1 MTPSERA
8 CLTAVVRFQT
18 LVAAQTAAS
27 NPELVHLRTFLSS
40 DAPDAW
46 RDADERRRWRRF
58 NTKIEASTRIAGIT
72 STCTVLDLGAGGL
85 RVRNDSRLH
94 VQAGDSIVVSVEG
107 GAASLRIDLP
117 AKIRHIEADNGAFG
131 VEFVGAP
138 LMMHQRNAARSGRFK
153 RPVSGTGTSGTA
165 EVPMAKP
172 STTKRDL
179 AA

>member
-18 LVAAQTAAS
+18 LVNAQTPDS
-27 NPELVHLRTFLSS
+27 NPELAHLRTFLSS
-40 DAPDAW
+40 NAPDAW
-46 RDADERRRWRRF
+46 HDRDDRRRWRRF
-58 NTKIEASTRIAGIT
+58 DTKIEASTRIGGIT
-72 STCTVLDLGAGGL
+72 SNCTVLDLGAGGL
-85 RVRNDSRLH
+85 RVRNDSRLSL
-94 VQAGDSIVVSVEG
+94 VAGDKIVVSVEG
-107 GAASLRIDLP
+107 GGAALRIDLP
-117 AKIRHIEADNGAFG
+117 AKIRHIESDGGAFG

-153 RPVSGTGTSGTA
+153 RPLPRDGNSGTA